1 MEGGTGHPSGNSSN
15 PDWLGCT
22 GGPGGPDVCC
32 LWGNLLDQES
42 NSRPVWSLGSPA
54 GGNARGRRSVGA
66 KEKSKRIHKR
76 PSDSGSVSSC
86 SVSLFNPSC
95 GRSSSRLGW
104 ALHPHPHPGPLVP
117 WAGRGD
123 SLGDCPMTPQTLLLL
138 LRLAPASRSAV
149 LSSSPSCLR
158 VTHTVPQGTVL
169 LQSQEREGK
178 TCRTRQVGHG
188 LAGSWCFLLTATSLP
203 PGHRQTDTT
212 CRPDHSERQR
222 AKVGT
227 PTPPHPRPC
236 KRSRCP
242 GQGRADSAR
251 VLVQTGLPPRAQLE
265 SGGRGRQRKSG
276 REQGTPSDFRTL
288 RGLTPLSGLQ
298 LCFYSLNKR
307 ITSCLETETICP
319 LKCNTLTLLS

>member
-1 MEGGTGHPSGNSSN
+1 MAHPREWLTCPGLEGGTGHPSGNSSN

-42 NSRPVWSLGSPA
+42 NSRPVWSLGSPV
-54 GGNARGRRSVGA
+54 GGNTQGIHSVGA

-86 SVSLFNPSC
+86 RVSLFNPSC

-104 ALHPHPHPGPLVP
+104 ALHPHPHPGPIVP

-169 LQSQEREGK
+169 LQSQERGGK
-178 TCRTRQVGHG
+178 P
-188 LAGSWCFLLTATSLP
+188 A
-203 PGHRQTDTT
+203 
-212 CRPDHSERQR
+212 
-222 AKVGT
+222 
-227 PTPPHPRPC
+227 
-236 KRSRCP
+236 
-242 GQGRADSAR
+242 
-251 VLVQTGLPPRAQLE
+251 
-265 SGGRGRQRKSG
+265 
-276 REQGTPSDFRTL
+276 
-288 RGLTPLSGLQ
+288 
-298 LCFYSLNKR
+298 
-307 ITSCLETETICP
+307 
-319 LKCNTLTLLS
+319 TLTRWAMAWLDPDASC